1 MSKCSI
7 FILLKGGSAQKV
19 SKLRLCISR
28 VQKRREEIDFSC
40 SKKQKETLNTEIL
53 MTKKSFEISKG
64 PKVFLPTTISIRKF
78 KVFSSSERRIIRCSI
93 DKKGA
98 C

>member
-1 MSKCSI
+1 MLKKCQNYDSVYLGYKKGVRKSI
-7 FILLKGGSAQKV
+7 FLA
-19 SKLRLCISR
+19 LRR
-28 VQKRREEIDFSC
+28 
-40 SKKQKETLNTEIL
+40 ETLNTEIL